1 MNDIHSNIIKEDLI
15 SNNNSISNSQ
25 NIFYNSIEVKYA
37 TLKIYQRNKNKI
49 KHIEAKI

>member
-25 NIFYNSIEVKYA
+25 NIFYNSIMLNMKLKY
-37 TLKIYQRNKNKI
+37 LFKFKREK
-49 KHIEAKI
+49 